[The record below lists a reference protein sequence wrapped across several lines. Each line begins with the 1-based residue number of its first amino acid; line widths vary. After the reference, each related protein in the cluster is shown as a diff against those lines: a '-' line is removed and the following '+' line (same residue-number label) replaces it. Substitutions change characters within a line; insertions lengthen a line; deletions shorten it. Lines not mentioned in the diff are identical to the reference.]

1 MSSFLKL
8 NNSPLYVYTTCF
20 IHYLSLNT
28 WWFPPL
34 VVVTNAAVDMSVQI
48 ALPVLAFNSFA
59 SHAFLTVQLSPSV
72 YFLYVCVGGGTC
84 QKY

>member
-1 MSSFLKL
+1 M
-8 NNSPLYVYTTCF
+8 
-20 IHYLSLNT
+20 
-28 WWFPPL
+28 

>member
-1 MSSFLKL
+1 M
-8 NNSPLYVYTTCF
+8 
-20 IHYLSLNT
+20 
-28 WWFPPL
+28 

-72 YFLYVCVGGGTC
+72 YFLYVCGGGHVRNTEKKNSVSWVVKQE
-84 QKY
+84 QKTLRINSSG